1 MENLIEFLEWSGVNR
16 NSDDD
21 SSEENIQ
28 SILAIYL
35 LSNLLPLLLPV
46 APMQNEKMK
55 IGEENNRNK

>member
-1 MENLIEFLEWSGVNR
+1 MENLIEFLEWSGVNK
-16 NSDDD
+16 NSVDD

-28 SILAIYL
+28 PILAIYL
-35 LSNLLPLLLPV
+35 LSNLLPLLLPI